1 MLISCKQ
8 KQSYKRRELRV
19 DSHIEGHEGVKWELG
34 FACFWAGKMG
44 FTALGLGFNYWE
56 TVSKMGEGFL
66 VLMLS
71 DPSF

>member
-19 DSHIEGHEGVKWELG
+19 DSYIEGHEGVKWELE

-56 TVSKMGEGFL
+56 WDEQFRKWVKDF
-66 VLMLS
+66 
-71 DPSF
+71 